1 MKSRAAALRVI
12 ESTHFDVCVI
22 GGGATGSGCA
32 LDAQLR
38 GLRTALVDAGDFAG
52 ATSSASTKLA
62 HGGVRY
68 LQQAFAELDFGQ
80 FQVVQ
85 EALRERALMLQNAPH
100 LAHPRQFLVPCFSKT
115 AGLYYAAGLKLYD
128 WIAGRAGLGA
138 SRLLSRA
145 QALEVLP
152 AMARDGLRG
161 AVSYFDGQFDDT
173 RFGLSLVKSF
183 SEAGGENAN
192 YVNVVG
198 FEKDRNGRLAA
209 VLAVDSFTGSH
220 LRVAARA
227 FVNATGPYSDHLRS
241 LGTPDA
247 TARLT
252 ASKGV
257 HILLPLPGDMK
268 HALLIPKTEDG
279 RVIFAIPWLGRL
291 LVGTTDE
298 EVKPDQP
305 LTVSRAEAEYLLRH
319 LNRYSSLQYSIA
331 DVISAFSGVRPLV
344 RAKHARQTKK
354 LVRSHEIEVD
364 AGSGLI
370 SILGGKWTTYRAMA
384 EDTIDRVQKQLGG
397 SGSSMTHHHLLAGA
411 AGYHSEYWRGLTSE
425 YGLAEDS
432 ARHLSQKFG
441 TEAAAVLALAKQN
454 IEMKEP
460 IVQGA
465 APIRAEVV
473 YCAREEMAVTI
484 EDVLARR
491 IGLQNFS
498 WALSTEAAEVVA
510 TLLGRELGW
519 PPEQTSRAVED
530 YVSKIE
536 RQWQALGLSTASRAT
551 QSSERSSSK
560 E

>member
-1 MKSRAAALRVI
+1 MKSRAAALRAI

-38 GLRTALVDAGDFAG
+38 GLRTVLVDAGDFAG

-100 LAHPRQFLVPCFSKT
+100 LAHPRQFLVPCFSRT

-128 WIAGRAGLGA
+128 WIAGRASLGA

-152 AMARDGLRG
+152 ALARDGLRC

-173 RFGLSLVKSF
+173 RFCLSLVKSF
-183 SEAGGENAN
+183 SEAGGEAAN
-192 YVNVVG
+192 YVKVVG

-209 VLAVDSFTGSH
+209 ALAVDSFTGSQ

-252 ASKGV
+252 PSKGV
-257 HILLPLPGDMK
+257 HVLLPLPGDMK

-298 EVKPDQP
+298 EVSPDQP
-305 LTVSRAEAEYLLRH
+305 LTVSRTEAEYLLRH
-319 LNRYSSLQYSIA
+319 LNRYSSLQYSVA
-331 DVISAFSGVRPLV
+331 DVVSALSGVRPLV

-354 LVRSHEIEVD
+354 LVRSHEVEVD
-364 AGSGLI
+364 AGSGLV

-384 EDTIDRVQKQLGG
+384 EDTIDRVQTQLGG
-397 SGSSMTHHHLLAGA
+397 SGSSKTHHYLLAGA
-411 AGYHSEYWRGLTSE
+411 AGYDSEHWRGLMSE
-425 YGLAEDS
+425 YGLTEDS
-432 ARHLSQKFG
+432 ARHLSQNFG
-441 TEAAAVLALAKQN
+441 TEAAAVPALAEQDAELK
-454 IEMKEP
+454 KP

-473 YCAREEMAVTI
+473 YCAREEMAVTV

-498 WALSTEAAEVVA
+498 WALSTQAAPVVA
-510 TLLGRELGW
+510 AYLARELGW
-519 PPEQTSRAVED
+519 SPEHTRSAAED
-530 YVSKIE
+530 YVSKTE
-536 RQWQALGLSTASRAT
+536 RQSQALGLSTKIEAT
-551 QSSERSSSK
+551 QSGERS
-560 E
+560 